1 MSLVW
6 RCLRRYR
13 WYCLTALL
21 FVLLEA
27 NCELL
32 LPTLMARMIDEG
44 VRTGELGR
52 VLELGGWMAVA
63 ALAGILC
70 VLVRNFC
77 SGTASQRFGAE
88 LRRTLFAKCLRLTEG
103 GVDQL
108 GSGALVTRMS
118 SDCDQLS
125 RSVNS
130 ALRIGVKAPALCVG
144 SVVYAMGLDMGLSWI
159 VLAVVLGVTALITA
173 YLAESGRRFRRVRE
187 AMDRV
192 NTTVEE
198 FLRGIRLM
206 HTHLSPDG
214 LSQEDLMDMLFL
226 RLDSVSVLTVND
238 YGDPVSFQSGHLLP
252 PNADSKPYR
261 IHPMTAWDRVDI
273 DFNAEAVSLEEELG
287 RVLSEASEA
296 GDSPRAI
303 LVSVSPLPRA
313 IQETHIEELRELA
326 RSAGIVVTGT
336 LIQRVADIHPRHI
349 LGKGK
354 LTELEILAL
363 QGQASL
369 IIFDGE
375 LTPAQLNSLSEVT
388 ERKVLDRTQ
397 LILDIF
403 AQRATTRAGKLQ
415 VEMAQLK
422 YTQPRLVGKN
432 RAMDRLMGG
441 IGGRGPGET
450 KLETDRRRIRERI
463 AKIKK
468 ELDGLRQQR
477 AFTRARR
484 ARQGLPVA
492 ALVGYTNA
500 GKSTLLNALT
510 RSEVLAEDKL
520 FATLDP
526 TTRRLRFPE
535 EHELVLADT
544 VGFIRNL
551 PKELTEAFQATLE
564 ELEAAD
570 LLLHVAD
577 ASHPELDRQIAA
589 VDGILADMELNEV
602 PRVLI
607 LNKWDRL
614 EDEMRDILR
623 DRWPDA
629 LPISAET
636 RDGLNALS
644 RCIENTIHWETTAN
658 IEITGPMPKVY

>member
-1 MSLVW
+1 MKALT
-6 RCLRRYR
+6 RLGQRRYPVQGGYTTEQAR
-13 WYCLTALL
+13 ELALL
-21 FVLLEA
+21 SRA
-27 NCELL
+27 
-32 LPTLMARMIDEG
+32 
-44 VRTGELGR
+44 LGR
-52 VLELGGWMAVA
+52 QVGLVIDRQGKVDMVIVGDPASILIPELPRGRGA
-63 ALAGILC
+63 A
-70 VLVRNFC
+70 
-77 SGTASQRFGAE
+77 
-88 LRRTLFAKCLRLTEG
+88 
-103 GVDQL
+103 
-108 GSGALVTRMS
+108 
-118 SDCDQLS
+118 
-125 RSVNS
+125 
-130 ALRIGVKAPALCVG
+130 
-144 SVVYAMGLDMGLSWI
+144 
-159 VLAVVLGVTALITA
+159 
-173 YLAESGRRFRRVRE
+173 GR
-187 AMDRV
+187 
-192 NTTVEE
+192 
-198 FLRGIRLM
+198 LRGIRLM

-326 RSAGIVVTGT
+326 RSAGIVVTGA

-477 AFTRARR
+477 KIDAPQRPDPFGGAGGRQAVRHAGPHHPAAPLPRR
-484 ARQGLPVA
+484 ARTCTG
-492 ALVGYTNA
+492 GY
-500 GKSTLLNALT
+500 GRIYPQPPKGID
-510 RSEVLAEDKL
+510 RS
-520 FATLDP
+520 FS
-526 TTRRLRFPE
+526 
-535 EHELVLADT
+535 
-544 VGFIRNL
+544 
-551 PKELTEAFQATLE
+551 
-564 ELEAAD
+564 
-570 LLLHVAD
+570 
-577 ASHPELDRQIAA
+577 SHP
-589 VDGILADMELNEV
+589 
-602 PRVLI
+602 
-607 LNKWDRL
+607 
-614 EDEMRDILR
+614 
-623 DRWPDA
+623 
-629 LPISAET
+629 
-636 RDGLNALS
+636 
-644 RCIENTIHWETTAN
+644 
-658 IEITGPMPKVY
+658 